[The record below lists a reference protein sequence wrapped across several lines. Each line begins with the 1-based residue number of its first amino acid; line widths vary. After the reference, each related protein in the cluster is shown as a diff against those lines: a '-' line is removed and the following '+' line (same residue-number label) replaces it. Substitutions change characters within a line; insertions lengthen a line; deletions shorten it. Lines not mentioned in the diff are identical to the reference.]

1 MPRARRGYSAG
12 CGHPDG
18 DGARH
23 GAGPHSPQVLP
34 GGDSGRHLRSQGL
47 CRAVRRAAPLL
58 RLILTM
64 AMLTMAMLTMAML
77 TVAMLAMVIRTMA
90 LLTRRAALHADG
102 RRDAGEHAVVPRAAV
117 RALPLCALPSA
128 WEANLPTYPY
138 VPSFLLRCVLCVG
151 GSWIVPQDV
160 LKARDFAR
168 ITQIAADAVA
178 AALASE

>member
-1 MPRARRGYSAG
+1 
-12 CGHPDG
+12 
-18 DGARH
+18 
-23 GAGPHSPQVLP
+23 
-34 GGDSGRHLRSQGL
+34 
-47 CRAVRRAAPLL
+47 
-58 RLILTM
+58 M
-64 AMLTMAMLTMAML
+64 AMLAMAML

-90 LLTRRAALHADG
+90 LLTRRAALHANG

-117 RALPLCALPSA
+117 RALPSVPCPLRVRLTYQ
-128 WEANLPTYPY
+128 PTLTYF
-138 VPSFLLRCVLCVG
+138 SLLLRCVLCVG

>member
-64 AMLTMAMLTMAML
+64 AMLTMAMLAMAML

-117 RALPLCALPSA
+117 RALPSVLCPLRGRLTYQPTPTYLPFCSGVCSA
-128 WEANLPTYPY
+128 WAAPGSCRRTC
-138 VPSFLLRCVLCVG
+138 SRRATLR
-151 GSWIVPQDV
+151 
-160 LKARDFAR
+160 
-168 ITQIAADAVA
+168 
-178 AALASE
+178 ASHR